1 MSTNSSVPNL
11 TLRAGRL
18 CFSLFSVNCAQR
30 PLLNLAPALPLGIEL
45 LMLVILSTFPAL
57 CDSNRPYGLESRAAS
72 MAYLRMPDRAE
83 GNLPK
88 LLSETGAFQ
97 ETANL
102 VPSTS
107 LIPYDLNISFWS
119 DGAEKSRWI
128 AIPGDQPGAP
138 GRIGF
143 SPTGEWT
150 FPPGTVFVKHFEM
163 RTDETRPELKRRLET
178 RLLVCDAT
186 GGVYGVTYKWRPDN
200 SDAELL
206 ATNITETLTIKTSSG
221 VRTQAYYYPSPVDCR
236 TCHTKLA
243 GGVLGVKTRQINR
256 EFTYSSGVR
265 DNQLRAWNHIGLF
278 TPDLAESTIS
288 NCARL
293 AAPQDQKRSLE
304 DRARSW
310 LDANCA
316 QCHRPGGT
324 VAYFDARYDTPLPKQ
339 GFIEG
344 QVLIDEG
351 IDNARIVA
359 PRDIWRS
366 IALLRISTLEA
377 LKMPPLAHNVV
388 DGEAVA
394 LLKHWIT
401 SLPGPTVLPPPSIF
415 PRGGTFAKPV
425 QVVLSQTGSG
435 ATIHYTLDG
444 SAPTKSDPVYER
456 PIKITTPTVVRARTY
471 KTGCTRSITVQE
483 VFVVG
488 E

>member
-88 LLSETGAFQ
+88 LLSETGAFR

-186 GGVYGVTYKWRPDN
+186 G
-200 SDAELL
+200 
-206 ATNITETLTIKTSSG
+206 
-221 VRTQAYYYPSPVDCR
+221 
-236 TCHTKLA
+236 
-243 GGVLGVKTRQINR
+243 
-256 EFTYSSGVR
+256 
-265 DNQLRAWNHIGLF
+265 
-278 TPDLAESTIS
+278 
-288 NCARL
+288 
-293 AAPQDQKRSLE
+293 
-304 DRARSW
+304 
-310 LDANCA
+310 
-316 QCHRPGGT
+316 
-324 VAYFDARYDTPLPKQ
+324 
-339 GFIEG
+339 
-344 QVLIDEG
+344 
-351 IDNARIVA
+351 
-359 PRDIWRS
+359 
-366 IALLRISTLEA
+366 
-377 LKMPPLAHNVV
+377 
-388 DGEAVA
+388 
-394 LLKHWIT
+394 
-401 SLPGPTVLPPPSIF
+401 
-415 PRGGTFAKPV
+415 
-425 QVVLSQTGSG
+425 
-435 ATIHYTLDG
+435 
-444 SAPTKSDPVYER
+444 
-456 PIKITTPTVVRARTY
+456 
-471 KTGCTRSITVQE
+471 
-483 VFVVG
+483 
-488 E
+488 